1 MEAILDSSARVIAVS
16 TATSKGQITIPKPI
30 RDALGI
36 EDGTP
41 VEWELQNGDLRV
53 RARSRRLV
61 DLAGVAGNPLGAP
74 VSIEEMNETVRDAAS
89 DLDKRSA

>member
-1 MEAILDSSARVIAVS
+1 MEAITRVRVTS

-41 VEWELQNGDLRV
+41 VEWDLKDGELRV
-53 RARSRRLV
+53 RARARRMA
-61 DLAGVAGNPLGAP
+61 DLAGIAGNPLGRP
-74 VSIEEMNETVRDAAS
+74 VSVEEMNETVRDAAS
-89 DLDKRSA
+89 ELYDRSE